1 MSYQQIFN
9 LVHTLGLLFAGV
21 LAFAPT
27 KNADSLTRVRILR
40 GMVHTHPQ
48 DFKAFLK
55 EFCEERK
62 GECFDCPLRVCH
74 MGAE

>member
-9 LVHTLGLLFAGV
+9 IVHTLGLLFAGV
-21 LAFAPT
+21 LAFAP
-27 KNADSLTRVRILR
+27 KNSDNLTRVRILR
-40 GMVHTHPQ
+40 GMLHDFPE
-48 DFKAFLK
+48 DFKAFVR

-74 MGAE
+74 QGAE